1 VTLESEAR
9 LSRTVIDL
17 DDDTTEELMRLYNVK
32 TKAAAVRRAME
43 ETVKLHRRL
52 EFMDAIDGGA
62 VDLTYDARTAGT
74 PDAA

>member
-1 VTLESEAR
+1 
-9 LSRTVIDL
+9 
-17 DDDTTEELMRLYNVK
+17 MRLYNVK